1 VARRINNKDRQNDTG
16 IILAEQGLREAVED
30 ILQMMGTDGFD
41 ETIYY
46 RMLLE
51 ATERYD
57 DIKKITALNQET

>member
-1 VARRINNKDRQNDTG
+1 MARRINNKDRQNDTG

-57 DIKKITALNQET
+57 DIKKITVLNQET

>member
-1 VARRINNKDRQNDTG
+1 MARRINNKDRQNDTG